1 MCLLNSYLGLSKIPL
16 FSERKD
22 KFLKYKIN
30 IFFIK
35 NTWFFVILLKRV
47 IQISNNIKFSINK
60 KTTTL

>member
-1 MCLLNSYLGLSKIPL
+1 MYLLNSYLGLSKIPL

-35 NTWFFVILLKRV
+35 NTWFFVILIKQRT
-47 IQISNNIKFSINK
+47 QMYNNINLSINK
-60 KTTTL
+60 KTTAL